1 MKESVFDHYTEFIGF
16 STEIQKMDDA
26 MEQLKKNLTRT
37 YKVLEN
43 LKVGC
48 ILPLFWCRTLP

>member
-1 MKESVFDHYTEFIGF
+1 
-16 STEIQKMDDA
+16 

-48 ILPLFWCRTLP
+48 ILPMFWCRTLP

>member
-16 STEIQKMDDA
+16 SAEIQKMDDA

-48 ILPLFWCRTLP
+48 ILPMFWCRTLP